1 MNTSNEILGR
11 AFSMNNR
18 VKEMCKTSNVG
29 YIDMWDEF
37 IGLKHFFTDDGLHLS
52 YLGSRNY
59 ASVLEQS
66 LSNLGFWKM
75 SKMIVKQIAK
85 LEEL

>member
-29 YIDMWDEF
+29 YIDMWHEF
-37 IGLKHFFTDDGLHLS
+37 IGLKHFFKDDRLHLS
-52 YLGSRNY
+52 YLSCRKY
-59 ASVLEQS
+59 ASILE
-66 LSNLGFWKM
+66 
-75 SKMIVKQIAK
+75 
-85 LEEL
+85 